1 MLKKLSTTI
10 LIIITIGL
18 LIVPFAGFSGYL
30 IRLLAMIFL
39 WIGKAGCWNIIS
51 GYTGYIDFGAVG
63 YYGIGSYVTAILMSK
78 GHVPFLISI
87 LISGVVSGLI
97 ALPIGLPTLRL
108 RGAYFGIATL
118 AFAEA
123 MKQIILE
130 FDKTVG
136 VNFFEGPHGI
146 TLPIGPKNEFFY
158 YVGFVVM
165 MGVIGITY
173 WIRRSKFGYAL
184 RAIHEAEHAA
194 ELSGVDTL
202 RAKIKAYMIS
212 AFFLGIIGG
221 IETYWLTYITPHMV
235 FDVLITIQMVV
246 MALLGGIGTMLGP
259 VVGASFLTII
269 YELLHRDFPYTYAII
284 VGFIVVAVVLVMPQG
299 IVGTVTTKVKTH
311 KSIKSVAPS
320 FTEGD
325 H

>member
-1 MLKKLSTTI
+1 MLRKIPTAAIIAVTI
-10 LIIITIGL
+10 ALLII
-18 LIVPFAGFSGYL
+18 PYSGFSGYL
-30 IRLLAMIFL
+30 IRLFAIIFL

-51 GYTGYIDFGAVG
+51 GYTGYIDFGAVA
-63 YYGIGSYVTAILMSK
+63 YYGIGSYVTAILMTK
-78 GHVPFLISI
+78 GHVPFLFSI
-87 LISGVVSGLI
+87 LMSGLVSGLI

-146 TLPIGPKNEFFY
+146 TLPIGPRNEFFY
-158 YVGFVVM
+158 YIGFVIMVA
-165 MGVIGITY
+165 VVGITY

-202 RAKIKAYMIS
+202 KAKVEAYIIS
-212 AFFLGIIGG
+212 AFFLGVIGG
-221 IETYWLTYITPHMV
+221 VEAYWLTYITPHMV

-246 MALLGGIGTMLGP
+246 MSLLGGIGTVLGP

-269 YELLHRDFPYTYAII
+269 YELLHRDFPYTYTII
-284 VGFIVVAVVLVMPQG
+284 VGFIVVVVVLLMPKG
-299 IVGTVTTKVKTH
+299 IVGTL
-311 KSIKSVAPS
+311 SRRIKR
-320 FTEGD
+320 
-325 H
+325 

>member
-1 MLKKLSTTI
+1 MLKRFSTTLVI
-10 LIIITIGL
+10 AIAIGL
-18 LIVPFAGFSGYL
+18 LFVPFAGVSGYL
-30 IRLLAMIFL
+30 IRLLAMIFF
-39 WIGKAGCWNIIS
+39 WIGKTGCWNIIS

-78 GHVPFLISI
+78 GHVPFLLSI

-146 TLPIGPKNEFFY
+146 T
-158 YVGFVVM
+158 
-165 MGVIGITY
+165 Y
-173 WIRRSKFGYAL
+173 WIKRSKFGYAL

-212 AFFLGIIGG
+212 AFFLGLIGG
-221 IETYWLTYITPHMV
+221 VETYWLTYITPHMV

-246 MALLGGIGTMLGP
+246 MSLLGGIGTVFGP

-284 VGFIVVAVVLVMPQG
+284 VGFIVVVVVLLMPKG
-299 IVGTVTTKVKTH
+299 IVGTLQTKLVTQKTRL
-311 KSIKSVAPS
+311 
-320 FTEGD
+320 TQ
-325 H
+325 